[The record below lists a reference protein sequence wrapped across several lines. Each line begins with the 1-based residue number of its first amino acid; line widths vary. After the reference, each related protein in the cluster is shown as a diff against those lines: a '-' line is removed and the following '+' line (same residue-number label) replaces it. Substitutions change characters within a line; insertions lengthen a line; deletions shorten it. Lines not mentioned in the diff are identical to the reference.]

1 MLYFI
6 PTPIGNLSDIS
17 LRSLELLSACEIV
30 FCEDTR
36 VCKHLITLLND
47 RFKTCIK
54 PQKILSL
61 HTHNEKEVLEKL
73 DLKLFEKNVAYLS
86 DAGMPG
92 ISDPGFALIQFAL
105 KHKLSYEVLPG
116 ANAALVALV
125 SSNLC
130 EKEFIFLG
138 FLANKGKERQK
149 EIENLL
155 LNPYPTIIYEA
166 PTRILALVQTIA
178 KEFIFLG
185 FLANKGKERQK
196 EIENLLLN
204 PYPTIIYEA
213 PTRILALVQT
223 IAKLEPERELFAMKE
238 ISKKFQTSFRGRAEE
253 LVGELKNAN
262 LNGEW
267 VLVVA
272 KSSQNFS
279 SNSLCESDILALD
292 LPLKVKSKL
301 LAKMS
306 GKNSKELYQ
315 KLLLSQNE
323 VK

>member
-36 VCKHLITLLND
+36 VCKHLITLLNE

-61 HTHNEKEVLEKL
+61 HTHNEKKVLEKL

-130 EKEFIFLG
+130 E
-138 FLANKGKERQK
+138 
-149 EIENLL
+149 
-155 LNPYPTIIYEA
+155 
-166 PTRILALVQTIA
+166 

>member
-6 PTPIGNLSDIS
+6 PTPIGNLGDIS

-36 VCKHLITLLND
+36 VCKHLITLLNE

-61 HTHNEKEVLEKL
+61 HTHNEKEMLEKL

-138 FLANKGKERQK
+138 FLANKGKQ
-149 EIENLL
+149 
-155 LNPYPTIIYEA
+155 
-166 PTRILALVQTIA
+166 
-178 KEFIFLG
+178 
-185 FLANKGKERQK
+185 RQK

-223 IAKLEPERELFAMKE
+223 IAKLEPKRELFAMKE
-238 ISKKFQTSFRGRAEE
+238 ISKKFQTSFRSRAEK
-253 LVGELKNAN
+253 LVEELKGAN

-279 SNSLCESDILALD
+279 SNSLCESDILELD
-292 LPLKVKSKL
+292 LPLKIKSKL

>member
-6 PTPIGNLSDIS
+6 PTPIGNLGDIS

-36 VCKHLITLLND
+36 VCKHLITLLNE

-61 HTHNEKEVLEKL
+61 HTHNEKKVLEKL

-92 ISDPGFALIQFAL
+92 ISDPDFALIQFAL

-178 KEFIFLG
+178 K
-185 FLANKGKERQK
+185 
-196 EIENLLLN
+196 
-204 PYPTIIYEA
+204 
-213 PTRILALVQT
+213 
-223 IAKLEPERELFAMKE
+223 LEPKRELFAMKE
-238 ISKKFQTSFRGRAEE
+238 ISKKFQTSFRGRAEKLVEE
-253 LVGELKNAN
+253 LEGAN

-292 LPLKVKSKL
+292 LPLKIKSKL

>member
-6 PTPIGNLSDIS
+6 PTPIGNLGDIS

-36 VCKHLITLLND
+36 VCKHLITLLNE

-61 HTHNEKEVLEKL
+61 HTHNEKKVLEKL

-178 KEFIFLG
+178 K
-185 FLANKGKERQK
+185 
-196 EIENLLLN
+196 
-204 PYPTIIYEA
+204 
-213 PTRILALVQT
+213 
-223 IAKLEPERELFAMKE
+223 LEPKRELFAMKE
-238 ISKKFQTSFRGRAEE
+238 ISKKFQTSFRGRAEKLVEE
-253 LVGELKNAN
+253 LEGAN

-292 LPLKVKSKL
+292 LPLKIKSKL

>member
-6 PTPIGNLSDIS
+6 PTPIGNLGDIS

-36 VCKHLITLLND
+36 VCKHLITLLNE
-47 RFKTCIK
+47 RFKTCIE

-61 HTHNEKEVLEKL
+61 HTHNEKKVLEKL

-92 ISDPGFALIQFAL
+92 ISDPGFALVQFAL

-130 EKEFIFLG
+130 EKEFVFLG
-138 FLANKGKERQK
+138 FLTNKGKQ
-149 EIENLL
+149 
-155 LNPYPTIIYEA
+155 
-166 PTRILALVQTIA
+166 
-178 KEFIFLG
+178 
-185 FLANKGKERQK
+185 RQK

-223 IAKLEPERELFAMKE
+223 IAKLEPKRELFAMKE
-238 ISKKFQTSFRGRAEE
+238 ISKKFQTSFRSKAEKLVEE
-253 LVGELKNAN
+253 LKGAN

-267 VLVVA
+267 VLIVA

-292 LPLKVKSKL
+292 LPLKIKSKL

>member
-6 PTPIGNLSDIS
+6 PTPIGNLGDIS

-36 VCKHLITLLND
+36 VCKHLITLLNE
-47 RFKTCIK
+47 RFKTCIN

-178 KEFIFLG
+178 K
-185 FLANKGKERQK
+185 
-196 EIENLLLN
+196 
-204 PYPTIIYEA
+204 
-213 PTRILALVQT
+213 
-223 IAKLEPERELFAMKE
+223 LEPKRELFAMKE
-238 ISKKFQTSFRGRAEE
+238 ISKKFQTSFRGRAEKLVEE
-253 LVGELKNAN
+253 LEGAN

-292 LPLKVKSKL
+292 LPLKIKSKL

>member
-6 PTPIGNLSDIS
+6 PTPIGNLGDIS

-36 VCKHLITLLND
+36 VCKHLITLLNE
-47 RFKTCIK
+47 RFKTCIE

-61 HTHNEKEVLEKL
+61 HTHNEKKVLEKL

-92 ISDPGFALIQFAL
+92 ISDPGFALAQFAL

-138 FLANKGKERQK
+138 FLTNKGKQ
-149 EIENLL
+149 
-155 LNPYPTIIYEA
+155 
-166 PTRILALVQTIA
+166 
-178 KEFIFLG
+178 
-185 FLANKGKERQK
+185 RQK

-223 IAKLEPERELFAMKE
+223 IAKLEPKRELFAMKE
-238 ISKKFQTSFRGRAEE
+238 ISKKFQTSFRSRAEK
-253 LVGELKNAN
+253 LVEELKGAN

-267 VLVVA
+267 VLIVA

-292 LPLKVKSKL
+292 LPLKIKSKL

>member
-6 PTPIGNLSDIS
+6 PTPIGNLGDIS

-36 VCKHLITLLND
+36 VCKHLITLLNE

-61 HTHNEKEVLEKL
+61 HTHNEKKVLEKL

-105 KHKLSYEVLPG
+105 VHKLSYEVLPG

-138 FLANKGKERQK
+138 FLANKGKQ
-149 EIENLL
+149 
-155 LNPYPTIIYEA
+155 
-166 PTRILALVQTIA
+166 
-178 KEFIFLG
+178 
-185 FLANKGKERQK
+185 RQK

-223 IAKLEPERELFAMKE
+223 IAKLEPKRELFAMKE
-238 ISKKFQTSFRGRAEE
+238 ISKKFQTSFRGRAEKLVEE
-253 LVGELKNAN
+253 LEGAN

-292 LPLKVKSKL
+292 LPLKIKSKL

>member
-6 PTPIGNLSDIS
+6 PTPIGNLGDIS

-36 VCKHLITLLND
+36 VCKHLITLLNE

-138 FLANKGKERQK
+138 FLANKGKQ
-149 EIENLL
+149 
-155 LNPYPTIIYEA
+155 
-166 PTRILALVQTIA
+166 
-178 KEFIFLG
+178 
-185 FLANKGKERQK
+185 RQK

-223 IAKLEPERELFAMKE
+223 IAKLELKRELFAMKE
-238 ISKKFQTSFRGRAEE
+238 ISKKFQTSFRGKAEKLVEE
-253 LVGELKNAN
+253 LEGAN

-292 LPLKVKSKL
+292 LPLKIKSKL

>member
-6 PTPIGNLSDIS
+6 PTPIGNLGDIS

-36 VCKHLITLLND
+36 VCKHLIALLNE
-47 RFKTCIK
+47 RFKTCIR
-54 PQKILSL
+54 PQKIFSL
-61 HTHNEKEVLEKL
+61 HTHNEKEVLERL
-73 DLKLFEKNVAYLS
+73 DLKLFEKDVAYLS

-92 ISDPGFALIQFAL
+92 ISDPGFAFVQFAL

-155 LNPYPTIIYEA
+155 LNSYPTIIYEA

-178 KEFIFLG
+178 KF
-185 FLANKGKERQK
+185 
-196 EIENLLLN
+196 
-204 PYPTIIYEA
+204 
-213 PTRILALVQT
+213 
-223 IAKLEPERELFAMKE
+223 EPERELFAMKE
-238 ISKKFQTSFRGRAEE
+238 ISKKFQTSFRGKAKE
-253 LVGELKNAN
+253 LAKELKSAN

-267 VLVVA
+267 VLIVA
-272 KSSQNFS
+272 KSLQNFS
-279 SNSLCESDILALD
+279 SNLLCESDILELD
-292 LPLKVKSKL
+292 LPLKIKSKL

>member
-6 PTPIGNLSDIS
+6 PTPIGNLGDIS

-36 VCKHLITLLND
+36 VCKHLITLLNE

-92 ISDPGFALIQFAL
+92 ISDPGFALVQFAL
-105 KHKLSYEVLPG
+105 KHKLFYEVLPG

-178 KEFIFLG
+178 K
-185 FLANKGKERQK
+185 
-196 EIENLLLN
+196 
-204 PYPTIIYEA
+204 
-213 PTRILALVQT
+213 
-223 IAKLEPERELFAMKE
+223 LEPKRELFAMKE
-238 ISKKFQTSFRGRAEE
+238 ISKKFQTSFRSRAEKLIE
-253 LVGELKNAN
+253 ELKGAN

-279 SNSLCESDILALD
+279 SNSLCESDILELD
-292 LPLKVKSKL
+292 LPLKIKSKL

>member
-6 PTPIGNLSDIS
+6 PTPIGNLGDIS

-36 VCKHLITLLND
+36 VCKHLITLLNE
-47 RFKTCIK
+47 RFKTCIE

-61 HTHNEKEVLEKL
+61 HTHNEKKVLEKL

-92 ISDPGFALIQFAL
+92 ISDPGFALVQFAL

-138 FLANKGKERQK
+138 FLTNKGKQ
-149 EIENLL
+149 
-155 LNPYPTIIYEA
+155 
-166 PTRILALVQTIA
+166 
-178 KEFIFLG
+178 
-185 FLANKGKERQK
+185 RQK

-223 IAKLEPERELFAMKE
+223 IAKLEPKRELFVMKE
-238 ISKKFQTSFRGRAEE
+238 ISKKFQTSFRSRAEK
-253 LVGELKNAN
+253 LVEELKGAN

-267 VLVVA
+267 VLIVA

-292 LPLKVKSKL
+292 LSLKIKSKL

>member
-6 PTPIGNLSDIS
+6 PTPIGNLGDIS

-36 VCKHLITLLND
+36 VCKHLITLLNE

-61 HTHNEKEVLEKL
+61 HTHNEKKVLEKL

-166 PTRILALVQTIA
+166 PTRILT
-178 KEFIFLG
+178 
-185 FLANKGKERQK
+185 
-196 EIENLLLN
+196 
-204 PYPTIIYEA
+204 
-213 PTRILALVQT
+213 LVQT
-223 IAKLEPERELFAMKE
+223 IAKLEPKRELFAMKE
-238 ISKKFQTSFRGRAEE
+238 ISKKFQTSFRSRAEK
-253 LVGELKNAN
+253 LVEELKGAN

-292 LPLKVKSKL
+292 LPLKIKSKL

>member
-149 EIENLL
+149 EM
-155 LNPYPTIIYEA
+155 
-166 PTRILALVQTIA
+166 
-178 KEFIFLG
+178 
-185 FLANKGKERQK
+185 
-196 EIENLLLN
+196 ENLLLN

>member
-6 PTPIGNLSDIS
+6 PTPIGNLGDIS

-36 VCKHLITLLND
+36 VCKHLITLLNE

-92 ISDPGFALIQFAL
+92 ISDPGFALVQFAL
-105 KHKLSYEVLPG
+105 KHKLFYEVLPG

-138 FLANKGKERQK
+138 FLANKGKQ
-149 EIENLL
+149 
-155 LNPYPTIIYEA
+155 
-166 PTRILALVQTIA
+166 
-178 KEFIFLG
+178 
-185 FLANKGKERQK
+185 RQK

-223 IAKLEPERELFAMKE
+223 IAKLEPKRELFAMKE
-238 ISKKFQTSFRGRAEE
+238 ISKKFQTSFRSRAEK
-253 LVGELKNAN
+253 LVEELKGAN

-279 SNSLCESDILALD
+279 SNSLCESDILELD
-292 LPLKVKSKL
+292 LPLKIKSKL

>member
-6 PTPIGNLSDIS
+6 PTPIGNLGDIS

-36 VCKHLITLLND
+36 VCKHLITLLNE
-47 RFKTCIK
+47 RFKTCIE

-61 HTHNEKEVLEKL
+61 HTHNEKKVLEKL

-92 ISDPGFALIQFAL
+92 ISDPGFALVQFAL

-138 FLANKGKERQK
+138 FLTNKGKQ
-149 EIENLL
+149 
-155 LNPYPTIIYEA
+155 
-166 PTRILALVQTIA
+166 
-178 KEFIFLG
+178 
-185 FLANKGKERQK
+185 RQK

-223 IAKLEPERELFAMKE
+223 IAKLEPKRELFAMKE
-238 ISKKFQTSFRGRAEE
+238 ISKKFQTSFRSRAEKIVE
-253 LVGELKNAN
+253 ELKGAN

-267 VLVVA
+267 VLIVA

-292 LPLKVKSKL
+292 LPLKIKSKL

>member
-6 PTPIGNLSDIS
+6 PTPIGNLGDIS

-178 KEFIFLG
+178 K
-185 FLANKGKERQK
+185 
-196 EIENLLLN
+196 
-204 PYPTIIYEA
+204 
-213 PTRILALVQT
+213 
-223 IAKLEPERELFAMKE
+223 LEPERELFAMKE

-253 LVGELKNAN
+253 LVEELKGAN

-279 SNSLCESDILALD
+279 SNSLCESDILELD
-292 LPLKVKSKL
+292 LPLKIKSKL

>member
-6 PTPIGNLSDIS
+6 PTPIGNLGDIS

-36 VCKHLITLLND
+36 VCKHLITLLNE
-47 RFKTCIK
+47 RFKTCIE

-61 HTHNEKEVLEKL
+61 HTHNEKKVLEKL

-92 ISDPGFALIQFAL
+92 ISDPGFALVQFAL

-138 FLANKGKERQK
+138 FLTNKGKQRQK

-166 PTRILALVQTIA
+166 PTRILALVQI
-178 KEFIFLG
+178 
-185 FLANKGKERQK
+185 
-196 EIENLLLN
+196 
-204 PYPTIIYEA
+204 
-213 PTRILALVQT
+213 
-223 IAKLEPERELFAMKE
+223 IAKLEPKRELFAMKE
-238 ISKKFQTSFRGRAEE
+238 ISKKFQTSFRSKAEKLVEE
-253 LVGELKNAN
+253 LKGAN

-267 VLVVA
+267 VLIVA

-292 LPLKVKSKL
+292 LPLKIKSKL

>member
-6 PTPIGNLSDIS
+6 PTPIGNLGDIS

-36 VCKHLITLLND
+36 VCKHLITLLNE
-47 RFKTCIK
+47 RFKTCIE

-61 HTHNEKEVLEKL
+61 HTHNEKKVLEKL

-92 ISDPGFALIQFAL
+92 ISDPGFALVQFAL

-138 FLANKGKERQK
+138 FLTNKGKQ
-149 EIENLL
+149 
-155 LNPYPTIIYEA
+155 
-166 PTRILALVQTIA
+166 
-178 KEFIFLG
+178 
-185 FLANKGKERQK
+185 RQK

-223 IAKLEPERELFAMKE
+223 IAKLEPKRELFAMKE
-238 ISKKFQTSFRGRAEE
+238 ISKKFQTSFRSKAEKLVEE
-253 LVGELKNAN
+253 LKGAN

-267 VLVVA
+267 VLIVA

-292 LPLKVKSKL
+292 LPLKIKSKL

>member
-6 PTPIGNLSDIS
+6 PTPIGNLGDIS

-36 VCKHLITLLND
+36 VCKHLITLLNE

-178 KEFIFLG
+178 K
-185 FLANKGKERQK
+185 
-196 EIENLLLN
+196 
-204 PYPTIIYEA
+204 
-213 PTRILALVQT
+213 
-223 IAKLEPERELFAMKE
+223 LESKRELFAMKE
-238 ISKKFQTSFRGRAEE
+238 ISKKFQTSFRGRAEK
-253 LVGELKNAN
+253 LVEELKGAN

-292 LPLKVKSKL
+292 LPLKIKSKL

>member
-6 PTPIGNLSDIS
+6 PTPIGNLGDIS

-36 VCKHLITLLND
+36 VCKHLITLLNE

-61 HTHNEKEVLEKL
+61 HTHNEKEMLEKL

-92 ISDPGFALIQFAL
+92 ISDPGFALVQFAL
-105 KHKLSYEVLPG
+105 KHKLFYEVLPG

-138 FLANKGKERQK
+138 FLANKGKQ
-149 EIENLL
+149 
-155 LNPYPTIIYEA
+155 
-166 PTRILALVQTIA
+166 
-178 KEFIFLG
+178 
-185 FLANKGKERQK
+185 RQK

-223 IAKLEPERELFAMKE
+223 IAKLEPKRELFAMKE
-238 ISKKFQTSFRGRAEE
+238 ISKKFQTSFRSRAEK
-253 LVGELKNAN
+253 LVEELKGAN

-279 SNSLCESDILALD
+279 SNSLCESDILELD
-292 LPLKVKSKL
+292 LPLKIKSKL

>member
-6 PTPIGNLSDIS
+6 PTPIGNLGDIS

-36 VCKHLITLLND
+36 VCKHLITLLNE
-47 RFKTCIK
+47 RFKTCIN

-73 DLKLFEKNVAYLS
+73 DLKIFEKDVAYLS

-92 ISDPGFALIQFAL
+92 ISDPGFALVQFAL

-138 FLANKGKERQK
+138 FLANKGKQ
-149 EIENLL
+149 
-155 LNPYPTIIYEA
+155 
-166 PTRILALVQTIA
+166 
-178 KEFIFLG
+178 
-185 FLANKGKERQK
+185 RQK

-223 IAKLEPERELFAMKE
+223 IAKLEPKRELFAMKE
-238 ISKKFQTSFRGRAEE
+238 ISKKFQTSFRGRAEKLVEE
-253 LVGELKNAN
+253 LEGAN

-292 LPLKVKSKL
+292 LPLKIKSKL

>member
-6 PTPIGNLSDIS
+6 PTPIGNLGDIS

-36 VCKHLITLLND
+36 VCKHLITLLNE

-92 ISDPGFALIQFAL
+92 ISDPGFALVQFAL

-138 FLANKGKERQK
+138 FLANKGKQ
-149 EIENLL
+149 
-155 LNPYPTIIYEA
+155 
-166 PTRILALVQTIA
+166 
-178 KEFIFLG
+178 
-185 FLANKGKERQK
+185 RQK

-223 IAKLEPERELFAMKE
+223 IAKLEPKRELFAMKE
-238 ISKKFQTSFRGRAEE
+238 IGKKFQTSFRGRAEK
-253 LVGELKNAN
+253 LVEELKGAI

-292 LPLKVKSKL
+292 LPLKIKSKL

>member
-6 PTPIGNLSDIS
+6 PTPIGNLGDIS

-36 VCKHLITLLND
+36 VCKHLITLLNE

-61 HTHNEKEVLEKL
+61 HTHNEKEMLEKL

-92 ISDPGFALIQFAL
+92 ISDPGFALVQFAL

-138 FLANKGKERQK
+138 FLANKGKQ
-149 EIENLL
+149 
-155 LNPYPTIIYEA
+155 
-166 PTRILALVQTIA
+166 
-178 KEFIFLG
+178 
-185 FLANKGKERQK
+185 RQK

-223 IAKLEPERELFAMKE
+223 IAKLEPKRELFAMKE
-238 ISKKFQTSFRGRAEE
+238 ISKKFQTSFRSRAEK
-253 LVGELKNAN
+253 LVEELKGAN

-279 SNSLCESDILALD
+279 SNSLCESDILELD
-292 LPLKVKSKL
+292 LPLKIKSKL

>member
-6 PTPIGNLSDIS
+6 PTPIGNLGDIS

-36 VCKHLITLLND
+36 VCKHLITLLNE
-47 RFKTCIK
+47 RFKTCIE

-61 HTHNEKEVLEKL
+61 HTHNEKKVLEKL
-73 DLKLFEKNVAYLS
+73 NLKLFEKNVAYLS

-92 ISDPGFALIQFAL
+92 ISDPGFALVQFAL

-138 FLANKGKERQK
+138 FLTNKGKQ
-149 EIENLL
+149 
-155 LNPYPTIIYEA
+155 
-166 PTRILALVQTIA
+166 
-178 KEFIFLG
+178 
-185 FLANKGKERQK
+185 RQK

-223 IAKLEPERELFAMKE
+223 IAKLEPKRELFAMKE
-238 ISKKFQTSFRGRAEE
+238 ISKKFQTSFRSRAEK
-253 LVGELKNAN
+253 LVEELKGAN

-267 VLVVA
+267 VLIVA

-292 LPLKVKSKL
+292 LPLKIKSKL

>member
-6 PTPIGNLSDIS
+6 PTPIGNLGDIS

-36 VCKHLITLLND
+36 VCKHLITLLNE

-92 ISDPGFALIQFAL
+92 ISDPGFALVQFAL
-105 KHKLSYEVLPG
+105 KHKLFYEVLPG

-178 KEFIFLG
+178 K
-185 FLANKGKERQK
+185 
-196 EIENLLLN
+196 
-204 PYPTIIYEA
+204 
-213 PTRILALVQT
+213 
-223 IAKLEPERELFAMKE
+223 LEPKRELFAMKE
-238 ISKKFQTSFRGRAEE
+238 ISKKFQTSFRGRAEK
-253 LVGELKNAN
+253 LVEELKGAN

-292 LPLKVKSKL
+292 LPLKIKSKL

>member
-6 PTPIGNLSDIS
+6 PTPIGNLGDIS

-36 VCKHLITLLND
+36 VCKHLITLLNE

-61 HTHNEKEVLEKL
+61 HTHNEKKVLEKL

-105 KHKLSYEVLPG
+105 VHKLSYEVLPG

-138 FLANKGKERQK
+138 FLANKGKQRQK

-166 PTRILALVQTIA
+166 PTRILALA
-178 KEFIFLG
+178 
-185 FLANKGKERQK
+185 
-196 EIENLLLN
+196 
-204 PYPTIIYEA
+204 
-213 PTRILALVQT
+213 QT
-223 IAKLEPERELFAMKE
+223 IAKLEPKRELFAMKE
-238 ISKKFQTSFRGRAEE
+238 ISKKFQTSFRGRAEK
-253 LVGELKNAN
+253 LVEELKGAI

-292 LPLKVKSKL
+292 LPLKIKSKL

>member
-6 PTPIGNLSDIS
+6 PTPIGNLGDIS

-36 VCKHLITLLND
+36 VCKHLITLLNE

-61 HTHNEKEVLEKL
+61 HTHNEKKVLEKL

-138 FLANKGKERQK
+138 FLANKGKQRQK

-166 PTRILALVQTIA
+166 PTRILALA
-178 KEFIFLG
+178 
-185 FLANKGKERQK
+185 
-196 EIENLLLN
+196 
-204 PYPTIIYEA
+204 
-213 PTRILALVQT
+213 QT
-223 IAKLEPERELFAMKE
+223 IAKLEPKRELFAMKE
-238 ISKKFQTSFRGRAEE
+238 ISKKFQTSFRGRAEK
-253 LVGELKNAN
+253 LVEELKGAI

-292 LPLKVKSKL
+292 LPLKIKSKL

>member
-6 PTPIGNLSDIS
+6 PTPIGNLGDIS

-36 VCKHLITLLND
+36 VCKHLITLLNE
-47 RFKTCIK
+47 RFKTCIE

-61 HTHNEKEVLEKL
+61 HTHNEKKVLEKL

-92 ISDPGFALIQFAL
+92 ISDPSFALVQFAL

-138 FLANKGKERQK
+138 FLTNKGKQ
-149 EIENLL
+149 
-155 LNPYPTIIYEA
+155 
-166 PTRILALVQTIA
+166 
-178 KEFIFLG
+178 
-185 FLANKGKERQK
+185 RQK

-223 IAKLEPERELFAMKE
+223 IAKLEPKRELFAMKE
-238 ISKKFQTSFRGRAEE
+238 ISKKFQTSFRSRAEK
-253 LVGELKNAN
+253 LVEELKGAN

-267 VLVVA
+267 VLIVA

-292 LPLKVKSKL
+292 LPLKIKSKL

>member
-6 PTPIGNLSDIS
+6 PTPIGNLGDIS

-36 VCKHLITLLND
+36 VCKHLITLLNE

-61 HTHNEKEVLEKL
+61 HTHNEKKVLEKL

-105 KHKLSYEVLPG
+105 KHKLSYEVFPG

-178 KEFIFLG
+178 K
-185 FLANKGKERQK
+185 
-196 EIENLLLN
+196 
-204 PYPTIIYEA
+204 
-213 PTRILALVQT
+213 
-223 IAKLEPERELFAMKE
+223 LEPKRELFAMKE
-238 ISKKFQTSFRGRAEE
+238 ISKKFQTSFRGRAEKLVEE
-253 LVGELKNAN
+253 LEGAN

-292 LPLKVKSKL
+292 LPLKIKSKL

>member
-6 PTPIGNLSDIS
+6 PTPIGNLGDIS

-36 VCKHLITLLND
+36 VCKHLITLLNE

-61 HTHNEKEVLEKL
+61 HTHNEKKVLEKL

-178 KEFIFLG
+178 K
-185 FLANKGKERQK
+185 
-196 EIENLLLN
+196 
-204 PYPTIIYEA
+204 
-213 PTRILALVQT
+213 
-223 IAKLEPERELFAMKE
+223 LESKRELFAMKE
-238 ISKKFQTSFRGRAEE
+238 ISKKFQTSFRGRAEK
-253 LVGELKNAN
+253 LVEELKGAN

-292 LPLKVKSKL
+292 LPLKIKSKL

>member
-6 PTPIGNLSDIS
+6 PTPIGNLGDIS

-36 VCKHLITLLND
+36 VCKHLITLLNE

-61 HTHNEKEVLEKL
+61 HTHNEKEMFEKL

-92 ISDPGFALIQFAL
+92 ISDPGFALVQFAL

-138 FLANKGKERQK
+138 FLANKGKQ
-149 EIENLL
+149 
-155 LNPYPTIIYEA
+155 
-166 PTRILALVQTIA
+166 
-178 KEFIFLG
+178 
-185 FLANKGKERQK
+185 RQK

-223 IAKLEPERELFAMKE
+223 IAKLEPKRELFAMKE
-238 ISKKFQTSFRGRAEE
+238 ISKKFQTSFRSRAEK
-253 LVGELKNAN
+253 LVEELKGAN

-279 SNSLCESDILALD
+279 SNSLCESDILELD
-292 LPLKVKSKL
+292 LPLKIKSKL

>member
-6 PTPIGNLSDIS
+6 PTPIGNLGDIS

-36 VCKHLITLLND
+36 VCKHLIALLNE

-61 HTHNEKEVLEKL
+61 HTHNEKKVLEKL

-178 KEFIFLG
+178 K
-185 FLANKGKERQK
+185 
-196 EIENLLLN
+196 
-204 PYPTIIYEA
+204 
-213 PTRILALVQT
+213 
-223 IAKLEPERELFAMKE
+223 LEPKRELFAMKE
-238 ISKKFQTSFRGRAEE
+238 ISKKFQTSFRGRAEK
-253 LVGELKNAN
+253 LVEELKGAI

-292 LPLKVKSKL
+292 LPLKIKSKL

>member
-6 PTPIGNLSDIS
+6 PTPIGNLGDIS

-36 VCKHLITLLND
+36 VCKHLITLLNE

-92 ISDPGFALIQFAL
+92 ISDPGFALVQFAL
-105 KHKLSYEVLPG
+105 KHKLFYEVLPG

-138 FLANKGKERQK
+138 FLANKGKQ
-149 EIENLL
+149 
-155 LNPYPTIIYEA
+155 
-166 PTRILALVQTIA
+166 
-178 KEFIFLG
+178 
-185 FLANKGKERQK
+185 RQK

-223 IAKLEPERELFAMKE
+223 IAKLEPKRELFAMKE
-238 ISKKFQTSFRGRAEE
+238 ISKKFQTSFRSRAEK
-253 LVGELKNAN
+253 LVEELKGAN

-292 LPLKVKSKL
+292 LPLKIKSKL

>member
-138 FLANKGKERQK
+138 FLANKGKQ
-149 EIENLL
+149 
-155 LNPYPTIIYEA
+155 
-166 PTRILALVQTIA
+166 
-178 KEFIFLG
+178 
-185 FLANKGKERQK
+185 RQK

>member
-6 PTPIGNLSDIS
+6 PTPIGNLGDIS

-36 VCKHLITLLND
+36 VCKHLITLLNE

-61 HTHNEKEVLEKL
+61 HTHNEKEMLEKL

-92 ISDPGFALIQFAL
+92 ISDPGFALVQFAL

-138 FLANKGKERQK
+138 FLANKGKQ
-149 EIENLL
+149 
-155 LNPYPTIIYEA
+155 
-166 PTRILALVQTIA
+166 
-178 KEFIFLG
+178 
-185 FLANKGKERQK
+185 RQK

-223 IAKLEPERELFAMKE
+223 IAKLEPKRELFAMKE
-238 ISKKFQTSFRGRAEE
+238 ISKKFQTSFRSRAEK
-253 LVGELKNAN
+253 LVEELKGAN

-279 SNSLCESDILALD
+279 SNSLCESDILELD
-292 LPLKVKSKL
+292 LPLKIKSKL
-301 LAKMS
+301 LAKMN

>member
-178 KEFIFLG
+178 K
-185 FLANKGKERQK
+185 
-196 EIENLLLN
+196 
-204 PYPTIIYEA
+204 
-213 PTRILALVQT
+213 
-223 IAKLEPERELFAMKE
+223 LEPERELFAMKE

>member
-6 PTPIGNLSDIS
+6 PTPIGNLGDIS

-36 VCKHLITLLND
+36 VCKHLITLLNE

-92 ISDPGFALIQFAL
+92 ISDPGFALVQFAL
-105 KHKLSYEVLPG
+105 KHKLFYEVLPG

-138 FLANKGKERQK
+138 FLANKGKQ
-149 EIENLL
+149 
-155 LNPYPTIIYEA
+155 
-166 PTRILALVQTIA
+166 
-178 KEFIFLG
+178 
-185 FLANKGKERQK
+185 RQK

-223 IAKLEPERELFAMKE
+223 IAKLEPKRELFAMKE
-238 ISKKFQTSFRGRAEE
+238 ISKKFQTSFRSRAEK
-253 LVGELKNAN
+253 LVEELKGAN

-267 VLVVA
+267 VLIVA

-279 SNSLCESDILALD
+279 SNSLCESDILELD
-292 LPLKVKSKL
+292 LPLKIKSKL